1 MLRLSARPHVL
12 ALAAALLLSAC
23 GGTSVFE
30 MGNEDGG
37 NPPDAG
43 TGNDAGTSNDAGA
56 PDAGVD
62 AGVDAGTDAGT
73 ADAGH
78 DAGTDAGSDAGADAG
93 TDAGSDAGAD
103 AGHDAGTDAGSDAGA
118 DAGHD
123 AGSDAGADAGHDAG
137 TDAGVDAGSDAGAH
151 DGGTTTASCGNG
163 ILEGN
168 EECDDGN
175 NLNFDGC
182 NASCHV
188 EQSQRFTSM
197 QMQFSTDGVC
207 AANAL
212 GGAIVLSYAQTQL
225 QTGLTNGVN
234 SGSISILLTLVGAT
248 DSPGTN
254 QSGLVVGV
262 LGGAPEQP
270 AGSPSYNG
278 SSDLDWWYLPDSAS
292 VNASGEPTAK
302 LAANASGGV
311 LSAGPGSFTLPLTI
325 GAGVTQLGMSA
336 ATLHALIGSNSAPT
350 ESTTGLPPGYLPS
363 QHLSPNFRS
372 VETTGSTDVSQ
383 AGTLCGNVS
392 AASLATALLP
402 SSVTQGCTSPTYT
415 ASNTILDL
423 IIGGCSFFGVTAVT
437 ATQPDK
443 VDSSQPIAGAGAP
456 YTLSASSG
464 VTVDTCKDKSGAK
477 VNLDK
482 CLAAATYSSYFK
494 FATDRV
500 LIRR

>member
-12 ALAAALLLSAC
+12 GLAAALLLSAC
-23 GGTSVFE
+23 GGSSVFE
-30 MGNEDGG
+30 TANQDGG
-37 NPPDAG
+37 NVADAG
-43 TGNDAGTSNDAGA
+43 NTHDAGNGNDAGTPSDAGT

-78 DAGTDAGSDAGADAG
+78 DAGTDGGA
-93 TDAGSDAGAD
+93 AD
-103 AGHDAGTDAGSDAGA
+103 AGHDAGTDAGSDAGM
-118 DAGHD
+118 
-123 AGSDAGADAGHDAG
+123 ADAGHDAG
-137 TDAGVDAGSDAGAH
+137 TDAGVDAGTDAGAH

-188 EQSQRFTSM
+188 EQSQRVTSM
-197 QMQFSTDGVC
+197 QMQFSTDSVC

-254 QSGLVVGV
+254 QSGLVLGV
-262 LGGAPEQP
+262 LGGAPEEP
-270 AGSPSYNG
+270 AGSPTYNG

-292 VNASGEPTAK
+292 VDASGEPTAK
-302 LAANASGGV
+302 ITANAAGGV
-311 LSAGPGSFTLPLTI
+311 LNAGPGSFTLPLTI
-325 GAGVTQLGMSA
+325 GAGVTELSMSA
-336 ATLHALIGSNSAPT
+336 ATLHMPIGSNSAPT
-350 ESTTGLPPGYLPS
+350 ESTSGLPPGYLAS

-372 VETTGSTDVSQ
+372 VETTGSTNASE

-402 SSVTQGCTSPTYT
+402 SSVTQACTSPTYT

-423 IIGGCSFFGVTAVT
+423 IIGGCSFFGAETVKS
-437 ATQPDK
+437 TQPDK
-443 VDSSQPIAGAGAP
+443 VDSAQHVAGAGAP
-456 YTLSASSG
+456 YKLSASSG

-477 VNLDK
+477 VDLDK
-482 CLAAATYSSYFK
+482 CLAAAAYSSYFK
-494 FATDRV
+494 LATDRV